1 MNLLEQLKL
10 ANLEALKARDKNT
23 RAILSVVINKVTTKE
38 KEHNTTLSD
47 EEVLLLII
55 KANKELE
62 EEKAG
67 YVMANN
73 LERVESI
80 EAQINALDIYIPK
93 QLSETEIRKEIDK
106 LDDKT
111 LPNIMKHFKMNFA
124 GRADLSLVSRVARSL

>member
-1 MNLLEQLKL
+1 MNLLEQLKR

-38 KEHNTTLSD
+38 KEHNTVLSD

-73 LERVESI
+73 LERVENI
-80 EAQINALDIYIPK
+80 EAQIKALDIYIPK

>member
-1 MNLLEQLKL
+1 MNLLEQLKR

-38 KEHNTTLSD
+38 KEHNTVLSD

>member
-47 EEVLLLII
+47 EEVLLLIL

>member
-1 MNLLEQLKL
+1 MNLLEQLKR
-10 ANLEALKARDKNT
+10 ANLEALKTRDKNT

-38 KEHNTTLSD
+38 KEHNTVLSD

>member
-38 KEHNTTLSD
+38 KEHNTVLSD

>member
-1 MNLLEQLKL
+1 MNLLEQLKR

-67 YVMANN
+67 YIKANN
-73 LERVESI
+73 LERVENI
-80 EAQINALDIYIPK
+80 EAQIKALDIYIPK

-106 LDDKT
+106 IDDKT

>member
-1 MNLLEQLKL
+1 MNLLEQLKR

>member
-10 ANLEALKARDKNT
+10 ANLEALKTRDKNT

-38 KEHNTTLSD
+38 KEHNTVLSD

-80 EAQINALDIYIPK
+80 EAQIKALDIYIPK

-124 GRADLSLVSRVARSL
+124 GRADLDLVSRVARSL

>member
-38 KEHNTTLSD
+38 KEHNTVLSD
-47 EEVLLLII
+47 EEVLFLII

>member
-10 ANLEALKARDKNT
+10 ANLEALKTRDKNT

-38 KEHNTTLSD
+38 KEHNTVLSD

-80 EAQINALDIYIPK
+80 EAQIKALDIYIPK
-93 QLSETEIRKEIDK
+93 QLSETEIRKEICHM
-106 LDDKT
+106 T
-111 LPNIMKHFKMNFA
+111 N
-124 GRADLSLVSRVARSL
+124 

>member
-10 ANLEALKARDKNT
+10 ANLEALKTRDKNT

-38 KEHNTTLSD
+38 KEHNTVLSD

>member
-1 MNLLEQLKL
+1 MNLLEQLKR
-10 ANLEALKARDKNT
+10 ANLEALKTRDKNT

>member
-67 YVMANN
+67 YIMANN

-80 EAQINALDIYIPK
+80 EVQIKALDIYIPK

>member
-10 ANLEALKARDKNT
+10 ANLEALKTRDKNT

-38 KEHNTTLSD
+38 KEHNTVLSD

-80 EAQINALDIYIPK
+80 EAQIKALDIYIPK
-93 QLSETEIRKEIDK
+93 QLSETELRKEIDK

-124 GRADLSLVSRVARSL
+124 GRADLDLVSRVARSL

>member
-1 MNLLEQLKL
+1 MDLLEQLKR

-38 KEHNTTLSD
+38 KEHNTVLSD